1 MRHWHSLSVIV
12 VSDGENLSDSYG
24 IIWTL

>member
-1 MRHWHSLSVIV
+1 MRHWRSLSVIV
-12 VSDGENLSDSYG
+12 VSDGENPSDSYG